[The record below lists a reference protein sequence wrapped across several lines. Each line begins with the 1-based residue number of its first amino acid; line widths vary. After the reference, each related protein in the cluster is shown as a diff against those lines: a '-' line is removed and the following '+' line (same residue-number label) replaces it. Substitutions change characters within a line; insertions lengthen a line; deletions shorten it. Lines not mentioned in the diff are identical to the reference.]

1 MNCDVTL
8 QADEFK
14 QLHNGLW
21 ELDCMVDKL
30 VNGNVYEGQKL
41 AAIAKTLRD
50 SLVNAYEQDNRAFE
64 RKHDY
69 YDRVRNELGLRSIWS
84 IYEVEDLSS
93 RYPFEATKVHYK
105 DHWGNPVTTDI
116 VGATWEAL
124 YVAADKAILDSG
136 DTHHVFIE
144 QFTPSKEDSSVLVLS
159 TGS

>member
-14 QLHNGLW
+14 KLHNGLW
-21 ELDCMVDKL
+21 ELDCMVEKL

-64 RKHDY
+64 RKHDH
-69 YDRVRNELGLRSIWS
+69 YDQVRNELGLRSMWS

-124 YVAADKAILDSG
+124 YVAADKAIRDSG

>member
-1 MNCDVTL
+1 MNGDVTL
-8 QADEFK
+8 TADEFK
-14 QLHNGLW
+14 KLHNGLCD
-21 ELDCMVDKL
+21 LDCMVHRL
-30 VNGNVYEGQKL
+30 STSEGVQL
-41 AAIAKTLRD
+41 AVIVKTLRD
-50 SLVNAYEQDNRAFE
+50 SLAGVYEQDNCAFE

-124 YVAADKAILDSG
+124 YVAADKAIRDSG
-136 DTHHVFIE
+136 DNHHVFIE

>member
-1 MNCDVTL
+1 MNGDVTL
-8 QADEFK
+8 TADEFK
-14 QLHNGLW
+14 KLHNGLCD
-21 ELDCMVDKL
+21 LDCMVHRL
-30 VNGNVYEGQKL
+30 STSEGVQL
-41 AAIAKTLRD
+41 AVIVKTLRD
-50 SLVNAYEQDNRAFE
+50 SLAGVYEQDNLAFE
-64 RKHDY
+64 SKHDY

-124 YVAADKAILDSG
+124 YVAADKAIRDSG
-136 DTHHVFIE
+136 DNHHVFIE